1 MKKAL
6 LLLFLSVFLTKTYA
20 QDYFPINESVQ
31 NKNKNYTVFTNATI
45 YVTPTQKIEKGTLLI
60 QEGKVVSVGNNISI
74 PKNSITIDLEGKT
87 IYPSFIDIYTSFGVE
102 KPKGNL
108 GGRGRDRNP
117 LYDTKRVGYYWNESV
132 RPEINTY
139 ETFKYD
145 QPKAEELL
153 KAGFGV
159 VGTHIPDGIA
169 QGTGIL
175 VALNNTESSKQ
186 IIANKVTNHFAFTKS
201 ALTNQAYPSSLM
213 GMMALLRQMYLDLD
227 WYKKGNSE
235 TKDLSLEA
243 LASNEKLVQIFATED
258 KLNSLR
264 AAKIAKEFGLSYILK
279 GSGNE
284 FERIEEIKN
293 TNAKYIIPISFPEAY
308 DVSNPYLSNQI
319 ELADMRFW
327 NQAPTNLK
335 VLSDNGIVFAL
346 TTDKLKKTEDFKPNL
361 LKAIKYGFDKTKA
374 LEALTTIP
382 AAILGKSNE
391 VGSLKTGTYAN
402 FVITSGEI
410 FDEKTV
416 LYENWV
422 QGTKYVVNDINAKD
436 IRGNYDLT
444 VGKDTYKWKID
455 GTADAPK
462 SELTTA
468 DTKKL
473 KSTFSVSKNWI
484 SLLIKP
490 ADSIKSN
497 YTRLT
502 GFVEKPESL
511 SGKAVLSNGNELV
524 WTAVKTSAF
533 VAVKDSAKAE
543 KPNPIIPTTYPNV
556 AFGDSKKL
564 TAQTLLFKNATVW
577 TNEKEGILTETDVLI
592 KDGKIA
598 AVGKNLSDTGAT
610 IIDAKGKHITSGII
624 DEHSHIAISKGVN
637 ESGHN
642 STAEVTIQDVVN
654 SEDINIYRDLAGG
667 VTISQLLHGSAN
679 PIGGRSAIVKWK
691 WGSSPDEMLYKN
703 QPKFIKFA
711 LGENVKQANWGIDN
725 PTRFPQTRM
734 GVEQVFTDYF
744 QRAKEYDESWKKF
757 NSNSKKGK
765 APRVDLELQT
775 LAEIINK
782 ERFITCHSYVESEIL
797 MLMSVAE
804 KFNFRVNT
812 FTHILEGY
820 KVADKM
826 KEHGVGAS
834 TFSDWWAYKFEVN
847 DAIPFNGPIMHNAGL
862 VVAYNSD
869 DAEMSRRLNQEAA
882 KAVKYGNI
890 SEEDAWKFVT
900 LNPAK
905 LLHIDDK
912 VGSLK
917 VGKDADVVLWND
929 NPLSIYAKAEKT
941 IIDGVVYFDLEK
953 DAEKQLAITK
963 ERSLLIGQ
971 MLQEKNKG
979 AGTQQPTRKE
989 KKEYHCDT
997 LEQ

>member
-6 LLLFLSVFLTKTYA
+6 LLLFLSVLLPKTYA
-20 QDYFPINESVQ
+20 QEYFPINENVH
-31 NKNKNYTVFTNATI
+31 NKIQNYTAFTNATI

-60 QEGKVVSVGNNISI
+60 QDGKVLAVGNTVAI
-74 PKNSITIDLEGKT
+74 PKNSIVIDLEGKT
-87 IYPSFIDIYTSFGVE
+87 IYPSFIDIYTSFGIE
-102 KPKGNL
+102 KPRRTTSL
-108 GGRGRDRNP
+108 GGDP

-132 RPEINTY
+132 RPELNGY

-145 QPKAEELL
+145 QSKAEELL

-159 VGTHIPDGIA
+159 VGTHITDGIA
-169 QGTGIL
+169 QGTGVL
-175 VALNNTESSKQ
+175 VALNNLDASKQ
-186 IIANKVTNHFAFTKS
+186 IISNKITNHFAFTKS

-213 GMMALLRQMYLDLD
+213 GMMALVRQMYLDLD
-227 WYKKGNSE
+227 WYKKGNAQ

-243 LASNEKLVQIFATED
+243 LVDNENLVQIFATED

-264 AAKIAKEFGLSYILK
+264 AAKIAKEFGLTYILK

-293 TNAKYIIPISFPEAY
+293 TKAKFIIPINFPEAY

-335 VLSDNGIVFAL
+335 VLSDNGVVFAL

-374 LEALTTIP
+374 LEALTTVP
-382 AAILGKSNE
+382 AALLGKSNE

-410 FDEKTV
+410 FDEKTI

-422 QGTKYVVNDINAKD
+422 QGNKFIVNDINAKD
-436 IRGNYDLT
+436 VRGHYDLT
-444 VGKDTYKWKID
+444 IGKNTYKWTID
-455 GTADAPK
+455 GTIEAPK
-462 SELTTA
+462 SAITWI
-468 DTKKL
+468 DSKKV
-473 KSTFSVSKNWI
+473 KNNFSVTKNWI
-484 SLLIKP
+484 SLLLKP
-490 ADSIKSN
+490 ADTISSN
-497 YTRLT
+497 FVRLT
-502 GFVEKPESL
+502 GFVEKTDRL
-511 SGKAVLSNGNELV
+511 TGKAVLSNGDELT
-524 WTAVKTSAF
+524 WTALKTSPF
-533 VAVKDSAKAE
+533 VAVKDSSKVD
-543 KPNPIIPTTYPNV
+543 KPNLIMPTTFPNV
-556 AFGDSKKL
+556 AFGESKKL

-577 TNEKEGILTETDVLI
+577 TNEKDGILTQSDVLI
-592 KDGKIA
+592 KNGKIA
-598 AVGKNLSDTGAT
+598 AVGKNLSDAAAT
-610 IIDAKGKHITSGII
+610 VIDATGKHITSGII
-624 DEHSHIAISKGVN
+624 DEHSHIAISRGVN
-637 ESGHN
+637 EMGHN
-642 STAEVTIQDVVN
+642 STAEVTIEDVVN

-711 LGENVKQANWGIDN
+711 LGENVKQANWGINN

-757 NSNSKKGK
+757 NAGSKKGK
-765 APRVDLELQT
+765 APRVDLEMQT
-775 LAEIINK
+775 LVEILNK
-782 ERFITCHSYVESEIL
+782 QRFITCHSYVESEIL
-797 MLMSVAE
+797 MLMNVAE

-847 DAIPFNGPIMHNAGL
+847 DAIPYNGPIMHNQGI

-917 VGKDADVVLWND
+917 VGKDADVVLWTD
-929 NPLSIYAKAEKT
+929 NPLSIYAQVEKT
-941 IIDGVVYFDLEK
+941 LIEGVVYFDREK
-953 DAEKQLAITK
+953 DTQKQSLITK
-963 ERSLLIGQ
+963 ERNELIGQ
-971 MLQEKNKG
+971 MLKEKNKG
-979 AGTQQPTRKE
+979 MNTQEPTKKE
-989 KKEYHCDT
+989 KTAYHCDT

>member
-6 LLLFLSVFLTKTYA
+6 LLLFLSVFLTKMYA
-20 QDYFPINESVQ
+20 QDYFPVNESVQ

-45 YVTPTQKIEKGTLLI
+45 YVTPTQKIEKGTLLV
-60 QEGKVVSVGNNISI
+60 QDGKVVAVGNNITV
-74 PKNSITIDLEGKT
+74 PKNSIAIDLAGKT

-102 KPKGNL
+102 KPKANL
-108 GGRGRDRNP
+108 TRGLYRNP

-132 RPEINTY
+132 RPEVNTY

-175 VALNNTESSKQ
+175 VALNNTEANKQ
-186 IIANKVTNHFAFTKS
+186 IIANKITNHLAFSRS

-227 WYKKGNSE
+227 WYKKGNSD

-243 LASNEKLVQIFATED
+243 LANNEKLVQIFTSED

-264 AAKIAKEFGLSYILK
+264 AAKIAKEFGLTYVLK

-284 FERIEEIKN
+284 FERIDEIKN
-293 TNAKYIIPISFPEAY
+293 TNAKFIIPVSFPDAY

-335 VLSDNGIVFAL
+335 VLSDNGVVFAL

-391 VGSLKTGTYAN
+391 VGSLKTGSYAN
-402 FVITSGEI
+402 FIITSGEI

-422 QGTKYVVNDINAKD
+422 QGTKYVVSDLNAKD

-444 VGKDTYKWKID
+444 VGKDKYKWKID

-462 SELTTA
+462 SEITTA
-468 DTKKL
+468 DAKKL
-473 KSTFSVSKNWI
+473 KTTFLVSKNWI

-490 ADSIKSN
+490 ADTIKSN

-502 GFVEKPESL
+502 GFIEKPESL
-511 SGKAVLSNGNELV
+511 SGKAVLPNGDELN
-524 WTAVKTSAF
+524 WTALKTSAF
-533 VAVKDSAKAE
+533 VAVKDTVKAE
-543 KPNPIIPTTYPNV
+543 KPNPIIPTTFPNV

-577 TNEKEGILTETDVLI
+577 TNEKEGILTESDVLI
-592 KDGKIA
+592 KNGKIA
-598 AVGKNLSDTGAT
+598 AVGKNLSDAAAVV
-610 IIDAKGKHITSGII
+610 IDAKGKHITSGII

-691 WGSSPDEMLYKN
+691 WGSAPEEMLYKN

-744 QRAKEYDESWKKF
+744 QRAKEYEESWKKF
-757 NSNSKKGK
+757 NANSKKAK
-765 APRVDLELQT
+765 APRVDLEMQT
-775 LAEIINK
+775 LVEILNK

-797 MLMSVAE
+797 MLMNVAE

-847 DAIPFNGPIMHNAGL
+847 DAIPFNGPIMHNEGL

-917 VGKDADVVLWND
+917 VGKDADVVLWSE

-941 IIDGVVYFDLEK
+941 IIEGVVYFDIEK
-953 DAEKQLAITK
+953 DAEKQSSIAK

-979 AGTQQPTRKE
+979 MSTQQPTRKE

>member
-31 NKNKNYTVFTNATI
+31 NKSKNYTVFTNATI

-60 QEGKVVSVGNNISI
+60 QDGKVVAVGNNVTI
-74 PKNSITIDLEGKT
+74 PKNSITVDLAGKT

-102 KPKGNL
+102 KPKANIT
-108 GGRGRDRNP
+108 RGRDRNP

-132 RPEINTY
+132 RPEVNTY

-175 VALNNTESSKQ
+175 VALNNTENNKQ
-186 IIANKVTNHFAFTKS
+186 IIANKVTNHFAFTRS

-243 LASNEKLVQIFATED
+243 LANNEKLVQIFATED

-264 AAKIAKEFGLSYILK
+264 AAKIAKEFGLSYVLK

-391 VGSLKTGTYAN
+391 VGSLKTGSYAN
-402 FVITSGEI
+402 FIITSGEV

-422 QGTKYVVNDINAKD
+422 QGTKYVVNDVNAKD

-444 VGKDTYKWKID
+444 VGKDVYKWKID
-455 GTADAPK
+455 GTVDAPK
-462 SELTTA
+462 SEITTA
-468 DTKKL
+468 DAKKL
-473 KSTFSVSKNWI
+473 KNTFSVSKNWI

-490 ADSIKSN
+490 ADTIKSN
-497 YTRLT
+497 YSRLT
-502 GFVEKPESL
+502 GFIENPGNL
-511 SGKAVLSNGNELV
+511 SGKAVLSNGDELV
-524 WTAVKTSAF
+524 WTALKTSAF
-533 VAVKDSAKAE
+533 VAVKDSAKAD
-543 KPNPIIPTTYPNV
+543 KPNVIIPTTFPNV
-556 AFGDSKKL
+556 AFGDTKKL

-577 TNEKEGILTETDVLI
+577 TNEKEGVLTETDVLI
-592 KDGKIA
+592 KNGKIA
-598 AVGKNLSDTGAT
+598 AVGKNLSDASAT
-610 IIDAKGKHITSGII
+610 VIDAKGKHITSGII
-624 DEHSHIAISKGVN
+624 DEHSHIAISRGVN

-757 NSNSKKGK
+757 NAASKKGK

-797 MLMSVAE
+797 MLMNVAE

-847 DAIPFNGPIMHNAGL
+847 DAIPFNGPIMHNEGL

-917 VGKDADVVLWND
+917 VGKDANVVLWSE

-941 IIDGVVYFDLEK
+941 IIDGVVYFDIEK
-953 DAEKQLAITK
+953 DAEKQNAIAK

-979 AGTQQPTRKE
+979 MNTQQPTRKE

-997 LEQ
+997 MEQ